1 LSLERG
7 FSLNL
12 AGHRFVGY
20 SLAGITT
27 SIGVP
32 EAQILFDVG
41 QGLPWQVGFSNI
53 ALTHAHMDHA
63 SGLPYLIS
71 QKSMQRRPTPVVYMP
86 ESALDPF
93 HRMMK
98 IWHEIDQFEYELDFR
113 AAKAGESYDLG
124 QGYKLQPFPTFHRVP
139 SLGYSL
145 IKQRKRLKSEWSQ
158 ATPQELSQKRREGV
172 ELDEYYD
179 ENLLS
184 FTGDTR
190 IEFLQSSMA
199 RSSKCLFMEVTY
211 WDERKSV
218 ANAREWGHI
227 HFDEFLKALPQIE
240 SSHIVLIH
248 ASSRYTTRE
257 LMDHLRARVPEHEQT
272 RITLW
277 PR

>member
-1 LSLERG
+1 MSLERG
-7 FSLNL
+7 HSLNL
-12 AGHRFVGY
+12 SGHRFIGY

-41 QGLPWQVGFSNI
+41 QGLPWQVGFPFI

-98 IWHEIDQFEYELDFR
+98 IWHEIDQFEYDLDFR
-113 AAKAGESYDLG
+113 AAKIGESYDLD
-124 QGYKLQPFPTFHRVP
+124 QGYCLRPFPTFHRVS

-145 IKQRKRLKSEWSQ
+145 FKKRKRLKPEWMK
-158 ATPQELSQKRREGV
+158 ATPHELAQARREGK
-172 ELDEYYD
+172 ELEEHFE
-179 ENLLS
+179 ENLFS
-184 FTGDTR
+184 FTGDTK
-190 IEFLQSSMA
+190 IEFLQSPTA
-199 RSSKCLFMEVTY
+199 RSSKFLFMEVTY

-227 HFDEFLKALPQIE
+227 HFDEFLSALSQIQA
-240 SSHIVLIH
+240 SQIVLIH
-248 ASSRYTTRE
+248 ASSRYTTPE
-257 LMDHLRARVPEHEQT
+257 LLEILRARVPEHEQT